1 MGYSGKNKL
10 TENGIVGETKWFIGY
25 LKGKLIIVE
34 IGITGIF
41 RLKSNM
47 S

>member
-34 IGITGIF
+34 IGTGYSG
-41 RLKSNM
+41 LKVI
-47 S
+47 